1 MMVLNNKE
9 LHELVKNISETV
21 FGKEFK
27 HLAYFNARLRT
38 TGGRYMLRSHHIEI
52 NPLAFQL
59 HGRDELEGIIRH
71 ELCHYHLHIEG
82 KGYKHR
88 DLDFRE
94 LMKQTN
100 APRFCASLGVA
111 KRKVSKIQHT
121 YGCKICGQLYRRKIR
136 LNTQKYRCGKCSGA
150 LLKVE

>member
-1 MMVLNNKE
+1 MMVLNNQE
-9 LHELVKNISETV
+9 LHELVKNISETI

-111 KRKVSKIQHT
+111 KRRANKIQHT
-121 YGCKICGQLYRRKIR
+121 YGCKTCGQLYRRKIR

>member
-1 MMVLNNKE
+1 MMVLNDKE
-9 LHELVKNISETV
+9 LHELVKNISEKV

-100 APRFCASLGVA
+100 APRFCASLGVV
-111 KRKVSKIQHT
+111 KRRGNKIQHT
-121 YGCKICGQLYRRKIR
+121 YGCKTCGQLYRRKIR